1 MTATRSPAERAM
13 FEARYFRRC
22 RAGDGQAREV
32 LVRRYLPL
40 AKRIAQRFRGRGE
53 PLEDLVQVASLALVH
68 AIDRFDPARG
78 TAFSTFAVPTVTGEL
93 KRHFRDKSRLV
104 RPPRALYDLRGRID
118 KAVDEL
124 SPDLGRAPTAAEIAE
139 YLGSTVEL
147 VLEARE
153 ATEACRV
160 ASLDGLREDDAPPL
174 EERLAADEPGFDRV
188 DGSATLT
195 TLLAQLPRR
204 ERRILCLRYIA
215 DLTQAE
221 VGALV
226 GVSQMQVSR
235 LERAALASL
244 QRDAA

>member
-1 MTATRSPAERAM
+1 M
-13 FEARYFRRC
+13 FDARYFRRA
-22 RAGDGQAREV
+22 RAGDTQARDA

-40 AKRIAQRFRGRGE
+40 AKSIAQRFRGRSE
-53 PLEDLVQVASLALVH
+53 PMDDLVQVASLGLVQ

-78 TAFSTFAVPTVTGEL
+78 TTFSTFAVPTITGEL
-93 KRHFRDKSRLV
+93 KRYFRDKTRLV
-104 RPPRALYDLRGRID
+104 RPPRAMYDLRGRID

-124 SPDLGRAPTAAEIAE
+124 SPDLGRAPTVAEVAE

-160 ASLDGLREDDAPPL
+160 ASLDGLREDDEPPL
-174 EERLAADEPGFDRV
+174 EERIPDEEPGFDRV
-188 DGSATLT
+188 EHSATLA
-195 TLLAQLPRR
+195 TLLERLPKR
-204 ERRILCLRYIA
+204 ERRILCLRYGA
-215 DLTQAE
+215 ELTQSE

-235 LERAALASL
+235 LERSALAAL
-244 QRDAA
+244 RHRAA